1 MFMDYVSTS
10 RFITCIWTMNGQAD
24 TLHVHGLR
32 KYQQVYYM
40 HMDYEW
46 TSRYIASAW
55 TMNGPEDVLHAYGL

>member
-1 MFMDYVSTS
+1 
-10 RFITCIWTMNGQAD
+10 MNGQVD